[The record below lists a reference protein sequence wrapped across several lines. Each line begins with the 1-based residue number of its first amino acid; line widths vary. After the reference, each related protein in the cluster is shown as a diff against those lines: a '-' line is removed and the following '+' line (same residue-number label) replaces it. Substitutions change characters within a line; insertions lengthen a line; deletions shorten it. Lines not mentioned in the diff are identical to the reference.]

1 MSCLWAVMLKIHWR
15 PPVEAIVISRSVK
28 QSDTLEMPQEK
39 SRRFRIASQQ
49 TSVP

>member
-1 MSCLWAVMLKIHWR
+1 MLVGR
-15 PPVEAIVISRSVK
+15 NVEGPLATSVEAIVISRSVK